1 MTFRQC
7 GNVDVVYAELSGN
20 EGSMSSRPISILII
34 QKSRKV
40 PGCKLERLAGRC
52 AKFLTAGKRCPTG
65 AVTRSGSKE
74 RAMFRPPFLGP
85 SSCEVSSVDHK
96 KGCSVTLKAAGGVC
110 RSSPRPQRP
119 SHQSHLRAGHRLDV
133 SSSIL
138 NLPPSPMDP
147 SPQDL

>member
-1 MTFRQC
+1 MHAPSIVRETFPKKYVSSTSFGQRSFISQMTFRQC

-85 SSCEVSSVDHK
+85 SSCEVSSVDPK
-96 KGCSVTLKAAGGVC
+96 
-110 RSSPRPQRP
+110 
-119 SHQSHLRAGHRLDV
+119 
-133 SSSIL
+133 
-138 NLPPSPMDP
+138 
-147 SPQDL
+147 